1 MSVLVLQRPPSC
13 ADIEDVR
20 PRALVCED
28 NPTLRSAVGDIV
40 EAHGWVATGASTA
53 IDAIDMANRLHPDL
67 VVLDID
73 LVGMSGLE
81 SIPRVR
87 AGCPGVRVVAL
98 SVHEHALL
106 RLCIDA
112 GACAVVTT
120 SDLHR
125 LDEVLAGL
133 EADQAA

>member
-1 MSVLVLQRPPSC
+1 M
-13 ADIEDVR
+13 R

-40 EAHGWVATGASTA
+40 EAHGWAATGASTA
-53 IDAIDMANRLHPDL
+53 TDAIELAGRLHPDL
-67 VVLDID
+67 VIMDID

-87 AGCPGVRVVAL
+87 AGCPGVRVIAI
-98 SVHEHALL
+98 SVVERSLQ
-106 RLCIDA
+106 LCLEA
-112 GACAVVTT
+112 GACAGVTIA
-120 SDLHR
+120 DLQR

-133 EADQAA
+133 EASQAA

>member
-1 MSVLVLQRPPSC
+1 M
-13 ADIEDVR
+13 R

-40 EAHGWVATGASTA
+40 EAHGWATIGASTA
-53 IDAIDMANRLHPDL
+53 IDAIDLASRLHPDL

-98 SVHEHALL
+98 SVNEHALL
-106 RLCIDA
+106 RLCLDA
-112 GACAVVTT
+112 GACAVVTS

-133 EADQAA
+133 EAEQAA